1 MIIGLAGQKGGS
13 GKTTTAFNLAESL
26 SQNARVLLVDADP
39 QATAMTAAA
48 RRDVAGDTLTVAHRP
63 EILAGGKREAVELL
77 EKVRTRFDHIV
88 IDAPPQAQAPQRT
101 LLSVVDL
108 ALIPCGATHAD
119 LWSMSGTLE
128 MVADYVDRRPELDA
142 RIVLTK
148 VDARRS
154 LSTRVRDALA
164 EVPIP
169 LCDVYCSFLTDYAEC
184 LGAGQGVTR
193 YAGDSKAAG
202 EIRRLTE
209 ELTHV

>member
-39 QATAMTAAA
+39 QATAMTAAT
-48 RRDVAGDTLTVAHRP
+48 RRDVEGDTLTVAHRP
-63 EILAGGKREAVELL
+63 EILAGGKREALELL

-128 MVADYVDRRPELDA
+128 MVADYVNRRPELDA

-154 LSTRVRDALA
+154 LSTRVRDALGD
-164 EVPIP
+164 VPIP

-184 LGAGQGVTR
+184 LGAGLGVTR

>member
-26 SQNARVLLVDADP
+26 SQHARVLLVDADP

-63 EILAGGKREAVELL
+63 EILAGGTREALELL

-88 IDAPPQAQAPQRT
+88 IDAPPQAHAPQRT

-128 MVADYVDRRPELDA
+128 MVADYVDQRPELAA

-154 LSTRVRDALA
+154 LSNRVRDALR

>member
-26 SQNARVLLVDADP
+26 SQNTRVLLVDADP

-48 RRDVAGDTLTVAHRP
+48 RRDVDGDTLTVAHRP
-63 EILAGGKREAVELL
+63 EILAGGRREALELL

-119 LWSMSGTLE
+119 LWSMSATLE
-128 MVADYVDRRPELDA
+128 MVADYVDQRPELDA

-154 LSTRVRDALA
+154 LSTRVRDALH
-164 EVPIP
+164 EVSIP